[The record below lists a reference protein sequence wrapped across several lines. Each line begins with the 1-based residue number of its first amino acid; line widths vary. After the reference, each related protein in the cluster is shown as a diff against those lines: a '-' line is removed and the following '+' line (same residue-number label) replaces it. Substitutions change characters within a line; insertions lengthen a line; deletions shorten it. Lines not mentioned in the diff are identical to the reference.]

1 MAAGIRPHVLGA
13 RADTF
18 MQRQRVASAAMRML
32 VASTFGDDVPD
43 LDMSKPR

>member
-1 MAAGIRPHVLGA
+1 
-13 RADTF
+13 